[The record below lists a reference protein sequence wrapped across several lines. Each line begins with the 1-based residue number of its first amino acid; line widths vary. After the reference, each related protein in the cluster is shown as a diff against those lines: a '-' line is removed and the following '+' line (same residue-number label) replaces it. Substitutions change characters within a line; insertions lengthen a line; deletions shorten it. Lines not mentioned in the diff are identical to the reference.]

1 MEENKSKIKL
11 LLLLLLSL
19 FHVACNREQTYLYL
33 DRLSEDLQL
42 SIASNDATSLT
53 FGNVTFYIKCDNES
67 TFSKLTY
74 TDILNGYLNTNKI
87 ISPSEYVN
95 DLFLSKKRI
104 KNQVCLP
111 LNNSIIRKYKNNFDL
126 MVTRTSTADGMFFR
140 NNLNLKEKDLDAYL
154 FLYAQNGYLIGFDDY
169 LGNITLSKFK

>member
-53 FGNVTFYIKCDNES
+53 FGNVTF
-67 TFSKLTY
+67 
-74 TDILNGYLNTNKI
+74 
-87 ISPSEYVN
+87 
-95 DLFLSKKRI
+95 
-104 KNQVCLP
+104 
-111 LNNSIIRKYKNNFDL
+111 
-126 MVTRTSTADGMFFR
+126 
-140 NNLNLKEKDLDAYL
+140 
-154 FLYAQNGYLIGFDDY
+154 LYQM
-169 LGNITLSKFK
+169 